1 MSMFILAIG
10 LLIFLSYF
18 FSSLFEKTKIPDVLL
33 LMILGIIAGPL
44 LGLMSPDFFGDFGNV
59 LTTLALIVIL
69 FEGGTTIDLKTLG
82 QSIGPTMI
90 ITMLTFIATM
100 AVGFIFSLM
109 ILQLEALPSLMLGAI
124 IGGTSSAVVVP
135 MVKGLNMKEPAS
147 TILILESAI
156 TDVLCI
162 VLVAALIDTHQRGGG
177 ASGQIAGSIMASLVF
192 AVVIG
197 LIGGLGWLYIIS
209 KVDRFRRSMFSTV
222 AAVLIGYGVAEQLG
236 FSGAITALS
245 FGFTLTNF
253 KSFRFDRLPLMK
265 NISFAVISE
274 QEKSFYREIVFLL
287 KTFFFLF
294 LGLSIR
300 FESILSFVAALG
312 LVVII
317 YAARMVICRFTVS
330 RKIQRKEVT
339 VMSIMVPKGLAAAVL
354 AGIPLQA
361 GVSGG
366 DVIRNVVFAVV
377 LISIVLTA
385 VLVPLVDKTRLQTF
399 YYQFFSA
406 FAQDLPPVSATVIKN
421 EMSIENTPKGDN
433 NKNN

>member
-1 MSMFILAIG
+1 MSMFILALGI
-10 LLIFLSYF
+10 LIFLSYF
-18 FSSLFEKTKIPDVLL
+18 FSSLFEKTKVPDVLL
-33 LMILGIIAGPL
+33 LMILGIVAGPL
-44 LGLMSPDFFGDFGNV
+44 LGVMSPEFFGGFGNV

-90 ITMLTFIATM
+90 ITLLTFIATM
-100 AVGFIFSLM
+100 TVGFIFSLM
-109 ILQLEALPSLMLGAI
+109 ILQLEMLPSLMLGAI

-197 LIGGLGWLYIIS
+197 LIGGLGWLFVIS
-209 KVDRFRRSMFSTV
+209 KVDRFRSSMFSTV

-253 KSFRFDRLPLMK
+253 KSFRFDHLPLMRK
-265 NISFAVISE
+265 ISFAVISE

-300 FESILSFVAALG
+300 FESILSFIAALG

-330 RKIQRKEVT
+330 RKIQREEVSL
-339 VMSIMVPKGLAAAVL
+339 MSIMVPKGLAAAVL
-354 AGIPLQA
+354 AGMPLQA

-366 DVIRNVVFAVV
+366 DVIRDVVFAVV

-385 VLVPLVDKTRLQTF
+385 MLVPLVDKTRLQAL
-399 YYQFFSA
+399 YYKFFSS
-406 FAQDLPPVSATVIKN
+406 FAQDIPPVTAAVITN
-421 EMSIENTPKGDN
+421 EPAVESVPKSDN
-433 NKNN
+433 NKII